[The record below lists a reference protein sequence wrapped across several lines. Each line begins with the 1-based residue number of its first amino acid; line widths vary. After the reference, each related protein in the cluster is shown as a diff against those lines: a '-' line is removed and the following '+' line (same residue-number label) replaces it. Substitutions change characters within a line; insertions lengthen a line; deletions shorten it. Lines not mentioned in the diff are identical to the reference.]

1 MFLCAHLKLKM
12 LNWLLRVE
20 RHSVYVTV
28 LLCVFVLCCDS
39 CLLIVGLH
47 VPVQGTATPHY
58 FVVTVLFDLSKKM
71 NEPSCEKSCSHYCP
85 ILHLKVLHYATWNEK
100 HNHVHWHII
109 MDLIKCLTQAPI
121 HTGLCK
127 GTQPLHLESFMSPCM
142 CRLAVS

>member
-12 LNWLLRVE
+12 LNWLLHVE

-100 HNHVHWHII
+100 HNHVHI
-109 MDLIKCLTQAPI
+109 
-121 HTGLCK
+121 
-127 GTQPLHLESFMSPCM
+127 GT
-142 CRLAVS
+142 